1 MKLVAIKFLSQ
12 ALLCWYSRSDRGFLP
27 PLVLTGLLILWVTTW
42 TDMPASRRIPLEFF
56 VCFTVIRN
64 SGIMVLFPWCVFT
77 ISQIYEFFRKVV
89 PYGMFFLVYITCFL
103 HFACICRHI
112 VCLVLFMG
120 IIKERETWTVTPT
133 TPGIGK
139 RPLSLMYRYNISRLC
154 FVQWGDCLKGFSLW
168 EIRQARSHCEKKR
181 HIVLSF
187 KVINSS
193 ICRFRNNLS
202 GRIPLCLW
210 TCVRVECE
218 DSLAKSVAK
227 IMISLTICAL
237 QRRFF
242 VSIRQF
248 FFSEEAED
256 VEDA

>member
-1 MKLVAIKFLSQ
+1 MNRNTN
-12 ALLCWYSRSDRGFLP
+12 YSRHRQTP
-27 PLVLTGLLILWVTTW
+27 II
-42 TDMPASRRIPLEFF
+42 TD
-56 VCFTVIRN
+56 V
-64 SGIMVLFPWCVFT
+64 
-77 ISQIYEFFRKVV
+77 QIQYLSPMFRAVGG
-89 PYGMFFLVYITCFL
+89 Y
-103 HFACICRHI
+103 
-112 VCLVLFMG
+112 
-120 IIKERETWTVTPT
+120 
-133 TPGIGK
+133 
-139 RPLSLMYRYNISRLC
+139 
-154 FVQWGDCLKGFSLW
+154 GFSQG

-256 VEDA
+256 VEYA